1 MFDTSN
7 PFKYVR
13 ININLKYNT
22 FVNLILQIK
31 MSKVTKRKHVTK
43 LQEDFSIPL
52 ESQSIVQLVEPRG
65 NNLHEVSDSTGER
78 FLVSMPSIFRNNVY
92 VKRGDFVLVESI
104 PEGDKVKAEIIK
116 VLTEVC
122 LHSFL
127 FIIIIVAQG
136 GSKMSAFL
144 YCLEYSI
151 LPAKN

>member
-1 MFDTSN
+1 
-7 PFKYVR
+7 
-13 ININLKYNT
+13 
-22 FVNLILQIK
+22 

-116 VLTEVC
+116 VLTEEHIKYYRSQSVWPKEFDKTEAKEKEP
-122 LHSFL
+122 HPVNKSNNDSDNEDDL
-127 FIIIIVAQG
+127 FINTNRNNQYTNID
-136 GSKMSAFL
+136 SST
-144 YCLEYSI
+144 SDSDD
-151 LPAKN
+151 